1 MAIAGNK
8 GEWSEI
14 YTLFKLLGDG
24 VVYAGNGNMEKIDNL
39 FYPILRVIRQEEKTY
54 HYDPKIQD
62 GRMVVIYEDGVE
74 IMRIAMSRFA
84 QIAGR
89 LLKNIQDAKGASF
102 SLPSIEEFMASVKC
116 RTLKA
121 RSVDKSDIHIVIH
134 DLRTGTT
141 PLLGFS
147 IKSQLGHPSTLLNPG
162 FTTNFEYRV
171 IGHVS
176 DEDIASINN
185 IKGQID
191 RMAFMFSRGL
201 DIHYH
206 SMDCETF
213 EDNLMIIDSCMPEI
227 LAEGIKEHFLSGIN
241 DLKDITAELSKR
253 NPLGVRKPF
262 QFYKA
267 KMNALLIDAALGM
280 TPATPWTRIY
290 DANGGYLVVRDDGE
304 VLCYHFYDRNQTED
318 YLFNNTRF
326 DYPSRSRYD
335 YGYLFKRDGEVFI
348 KLNFQIRFK

>member
-1 MAIAGNK
+1 MAISGNK

-24 VVYAGNGNMEKIDNL
+24 VVYAGNGEMEKIDNL
-39 FYPILRVIRQEEKTY
+39 FYPILRVIRQEEKNY
-54 HYDPKIQD
+54 QYAPKED
-62 GRMVVIYEDGVE
+62 EGRMVVIYEDGVE
-74 IMRIAMSRFA
+74 IMRVSMVRFSETA
-84 QIAGR
+84 KR
-89 LLKNIQDAKGASF
+89 LLYNIQNARGASF
-102 SLPSIEEFMASVKC
+102 SLPSIEEFMSAVKC

-162 FTTNFEYRV
+162 LTTNFVYRV
-171 IGHVS
+171 VGNLS
-176 DEDIASINN
+176 DNDIVSINN
-185 IKGQID
+185 IEGQIE
-191 RMAFMFSRGL
+191 RMDNIFSRGL
-201 DIHYH
+201 DIRYS

-227 LAEGIKEHFLSGIN
+227 LAESIKEHFLSGIN
-241 DLKDITAELSKR
+241 DLRDITDALSER
-253 NPLGVRKPF
+253 NPLGVRKAS

-267 KMNALLIDAALGM
+267 KMNALLIDSALGM
-280 TPATPWTRIY
+280 TPAKPWTRQY
-290 DANGGYLVVRDDGE
+290 DANGGYLVVREDGE

-318 YLFNNTRF
+318 YLFNNTRY

-335 YGYLFKRDGEVFI
+335 YGYLYRKDGEVFI

>member
-1 MAIAGNK
+1 MAITGNK

-24 VVYAGNGNMEKIDNL
+24 VVYAGNGKMEKIDNL
-39 FYPILRVIRQEEKTY
+39 FYPILRVIRREEKEY
-54 HYDPKIQD
+54 HYAPTVQD
-62 GRMVVIYEDGVE
+62 GRMVVVYEDGEE
-74 IMRIAMSRFA
+74 IMRISMARFSEM
-84 QIAGR
+84 AGQ
-89 LLKNIQDAKGASF
+89 LLRSIKAAKGAAF
-102 SLPSIEEFMASVKC
+102 PLPLVEAFMNDIKC
-116 RTLKA
+116 HTLKA

-134 DLRTGTT
+134 DLRTGTK

-162 FTTNFEYRV
+162 LTTNFVYKVEGELSERE
-171 IGHVS
+171 IRK
-176 DEDIASINN
+176 INSIS
-185 IKGQID
+185 GQIE
-191 RMAFMFSRGL
+191 RMKEFFSRGFNL
-201 DIHYH
+201 RYA

-241 DLKDITAELSKR
+241 DMKDITEALSIR
-253 NPLGVRKPF
+253 NPLGVRNPEL
-262 QFYKA
+262 FYKA
-267 KMNALLIDAALGM
+267 KMNSLLIDAALGM
-280 TPATPWTRIY
+280 TPATPWTRRY
-290 DANGGYLVVRDDGE
+290 DANGGYLVVREDGE

-326 DYPSRSRYD
+326 DYPSRTRYD
-335 YGYLFKRDGEVFI
+335 YGYLYNANGGTFI

>member
-1 MAIAGNK
+1 MAISGNK

-24 VVYAGNGNMEKIDNL
+24 VVYAGNGNMEKIDTL
-39 FYPILRVIRQEEKTY
+39 FYPILRVIRQEEKNY
-54 HYDPKIQD
+54 QYAPKVED
-62 GRMVVIYEDGVE
+62 GRMVIIYEDGAE
-74 IMRIAMSRFA
+74 ILRVSMARFSETA
-84 QIAGR
+84 RR
-89 LLKNIQDAKGASF
+89 LLRNIQEARGASF
-102 SLPSIEEFMASVKC
+102 SLPTIEEFMASVKC

-134 DLRTGTT
+134 DLRTGTN

-162 FTTNFEYRV
+162 FTTNFVYRV
-171 IGHVS
+171 VGSVS
-176 DEDIASINN
+176 DRDIAAINK
-185 IKGQID
+185 ISGQID
-191 RMAFMFSRGL
+191 RMEDIFSRGL
-201 DIHYH
+201 DIRYA

-241 DLKDITAELSKR
+241 DLKDITSALSRR
-253 NPLGVRKPF
+253 NPLGVRKPQ

-267 KMNALLIDAALGM
+267 KMNALLIDSALGM
-280 TPATPWTRIY
+280 TPATPWTRVY

-326 DYPSRSRYD
+326 DYPSRTRYD
-335 YGYLFKRDGEVFI
+335 YGYLYRSGGDVLI